1 MKKKALGKGLKAFL
15 PEDYGILKEERF
27 AELDLDL
34 IKPSSDQPRSHF
46 DPKAIDEL
54 SKSIK
59 ESGVLQPIVV
69 VPELNHYKIIVGER
83 RWRAAQ
89 KAGLEK
95 IPALIRPMGIEKQLE
110 ISLVENLQREDL
122 NPMEVASAYHR
133 MAEELNYTQE
143 EIAVKVG
150 KDRASIANY
159 MRLLKL
165 PGSIQKMLAEQA
177 LSMGHARALLS
188 IDDSERQRALASQ
201 IARQNLSVRTIE
213 KIAQSE
219 KKTPASPKKKNKDP
233 DLLAVQDE
241 MVKFLGTKVDIAGT
255 PQKGTIK
262 ISYYSLEELNRI
274 FETIKKGEM
283 NERQK
288 RL

>member
-34 IKPSSDQPRSHF
+34 LKPSSEQPRTHF

-54 SKSIK
+54 AKSIK

-69 VPELNHYKIIVGER
+69 VPELDHYKIIVGER

-143 EIAVKVG
+143 DIAIKVG

-165 PGSIQKMLAEQA
+165 PGAIQKMLSEET
-177 LSMGHARALLS
+177 LSMGHARALLG
-188 IDDSERQRALASQ
+188 IEDPDRQRAVASQ
-201 IARQNLSVRTIE
+201 IAQQNLSVRTVE
-213 KIAQSE
+213 KIAKSE
-219 KKTPASPKKKNKDP
+219 KDMRSKPKKPTKDP
-233 DLLAVQDE
+233 DLLALQDE
-241 MVKFLGTKVDIAGT
+241 MIKLLGTKVDISGT
-255 PQKGTIK
+255 SQKGTVK

-274 FETIKKGEM
+274 FKTIKK
-283 NERQK
+283 
-288 RL
+288 

>member
-34 IKPSSDQPRSHF
+34 LKPSSEQPRTHF

-54 SKSIK
+54 AKSIK

-69 VPELNHYKIIVGER
+69 VPELDHYKIIVGER

-95 IPALIRPMGIEKQLE
+95 IPALVRPMGVEKQLE

-143 EIAVKVG
+143 EIAEKVG
-150 KDRASIANY
+150 KDRASVANY

-165 PGSIQKMLAEQA
+165 PGAIQKMLSDQI

-188 IDDSERQRALASQ
+188 IEDAERQRSVAAQISQ
-201 IARQNLSVRTIE
+201 QNLSVRAVE
-213 KIAQSE
+213 KIAKSE
-219 KKTPASPKKKNKDP
+219 KKTPAKSKKSAKDP
-233 DLLAVQDE
+233 DLLALQDE
-241 MVKFLGTKVDIAGT
+241 MIKLLGTKVDISGT
-255 PQKGTIK
+255 SQKGTVK

-274 FETIKKGEM
+274 FETIK
-283 NERQK
+283 R
-288 RL
+288 

>member
-34 IKPSSDQPRSHF
+34 LKPSSEQPRTHF

-54 SKSIK
+54 AKSIK

-69 VPELNHYKIIVGER
+69 VPELDHYKIIVGER

-95 IPALIRPMGIEKQLE
+95 IPALVRPMGVEKQLE

-143 EIAVKVG
+143 EIAEKVG
-150 KDRASIANY
+150 KDRASVANY

-165 PGSIQKMLAEQA
+165 PGAIQKLLSDQI

-188 IDDSERQRALASQ
+188 IEDPERQRTVAAQ
-201 IARQNLSVRTIE
+201 IAQQNLSVRAVE

-219 KKTPASPKKKNKDP
+219 KKAPSKPKKTAKDP
-233 DLLAVQDE
+233 DLLALQDE
-241 MVKFLGTKVDIAGT
+241 MIKLLGTKVDISGT
-255 PQKGTIK
+255 SQKGTVK

-274 FETIKKGEM
+274 FETIK
-283 NERQK
+283 R
-288 RL
+288 

>member
-27 AELDLDL
+27 AELDLER
-34 IKPSSDQPRSHF
+34 IKPGSGQPRSHF
-46 DPKAIDEL
+46 DPNAIDEL
-54 SKSIK
+54 AKSIK

-69 VPELNHYKIIVGER
+69 VPELDHYKIIVGER

-95 IPALIRPMGIEKQLE
+95 IPALIRPMGMEKQVE

-122 NPMEVASAYHR
+122 NPMEIASAYHR

-143 EIAVKVG
+143 KIAEKIG
-150 KDRASIANY
+150 KDRASVANY

-165 PGSIQKMLAEQA
+165 PGSIQKMLSEKR
-177 LSMGHARALLS
+177 LSMGHARALLG
-188 IDDSERQRALASQ
+188 IEDPDRQKAVADQIIKHNLPVRAVEEIAKSQ
-201 IARQNLSVRTIE
+201 KKPSSAAKNARIP
-213 KIAQSE
+213 AQ
-219 KKTPASPKKKNKDP
+219 DP
-233 DLLAVQDE
+233 DLLALQDE
-241 MVKFLGTKVDIAGT
+241 MIKLLGTKVTISGNS
-255 PQKGTIK
+255 QKGIVK

-274 FETIKKGEM
+274 FQAIKE
-283 NERQK
+283 N
-288 RL
+288 

>member
-34 IKPSSDQPRSHF
+34 LKPSSEQPRTHF
-46 DPKAIDEL
+46 DSKAIDEL
-54 SKSIK
+54 AKSIK

-69 VPELNHYKIIVGER
+69 VPELDHYKIIVGER

-95 IPALIRPMGIEKQLE
+95 IPALVRPMGVEKQLE

-143 EIAVKVG
+143 EIAEKVG
-150 KDRASIANY
+150 KDRASVANY

-165 PGSIQKMLAEQA
+165 PGAIQKLLSDQI

-188 IDDSERQRALASQ
+188 IVDPERQRTVAAQ
-201 IARQNLSVRTIE
+201 IAQQNLSVRAVE

-219 KKTPASPKKKNKDP
+219 KKTPAKPKKTTKDP
-233 DLLAVQDE
+233 DLLALQDE
-241 MVKFLGTKVDIAGT
+241 MIKLLGTKVDISGT
-255 PQKGTIK
+255 SQKGTVK

-274 FETIKKGEM
+274 FETIK
-283 NERQK
+283 R
-288 RL
+288 

>member
-34 IKPSSDQPRSHF
+34 LKPSSEQPRTHF
-46 DPKAIDEL
+46 DSKAIDEL
-54 SKSIK
+54 AKSIK

-69 VPELNHYKIIVGER
+69 VPELDHYKIIVGER

-95 IPALIRPMGIEKQLE
+95 IPALVRPMGVEKQLE

-143 EIAVKVG
+143 EIAEKVG
-150 KDRASIANY
+150 KDRASVANY

-165 PGSIQKMLAEQA
+165 PGAIQKLLSDQI

-188 IDDSERQRALASQ
+188 IMDPERQRTVAAQ
-201 IARQNLSVRTIE
+201 IAQQNLSVRAVE

-219 KKTPASPKKKNKDP
+219 KKTPSKPKKTAKDP
-233 DLLAVQDE
+233 DLLALQDE
-241 MVKFLGTKVDIAGT
+241 MIKLLGTKVDISGT
-255 PQKGTIK
+255 SQKGTVK

-274 FETIKKGEM
+274 FETIK
-283 NERQK
+283 R
-288 RL
+288 